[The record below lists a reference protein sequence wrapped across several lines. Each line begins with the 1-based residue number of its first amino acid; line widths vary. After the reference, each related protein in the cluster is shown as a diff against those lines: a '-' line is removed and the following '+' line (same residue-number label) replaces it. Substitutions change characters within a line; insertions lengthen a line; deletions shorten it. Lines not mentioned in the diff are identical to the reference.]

1 MPRAA
6 SLAIALAVAITTVP
20 AMAQTLYKWVDGN
33 GRVQYSNHPPKGFKG
48 EVTRIEPE
56 VEKNTL
62 PPAPTPAPVR
72 GPAAATTEKT
82 KADAARED
90 IAAKRR
96 ATRARLEARVVR
108 ARANVESAKKAL
120 EESESPGDE
129 ERQVV
134 QQRAAKGGM
143 HGMAPRSNCRE
154 EKKDGMKWTMCPT
167 FVPTPEYHERVAK
180 LEESLRKAEEELA
193 AAEQAW
199 RREVD

>member
-1 MPRAA
+1 MPKAA
-6 SLAIALAVAITTVP
+6 RLAIVIAVAFATLP
-20 AMAQTLYKWVDGN
+20 AIAQTLYKWIDTE
-33 GRVQYSNHPPKGFKG
+33 GRVQYSDKPPKGFKG
-48 EVTRIEPE
+48 EVTRIDPE

-62 PPAPTPAPVR
+62 PPAPTVPRSSPA
-72 GPAAATTEKT
+72 GGAAETG
-82 KADAARED
+82 KAAPRPDD
-90 IAAKRR
+90 SAAKRR
-96 ATRARLEARVVR
+96 ATRARLEARLTK
-108 ARANVESAKKAL
+108 ARADVASAKKAL

-199 RREVD
+199 RRERD

>member
-1 MPRAA
+1 MPKVAR
-6 SLAIALAVAITTVP
+6 LAVALAVAFATLP
-20 AMAQTLYKWVDGN
+20 SMAQTLYKWIDAE

-62 PPAPTPAPVR
+62 PSTPAPPPVR
-72 GPAAATTEKT
+72 GAGTAADKA
-82 KADAARED
+82 KADAPRED

-96 ATRARLEARVVR
+96 ATRARLEARLTK
-108 ARANVESAKKAL
+108 ARAEVASARKAL
-120 EESESPGDE
+120 EGSESPGDD

-167 FVPTPEYHERVAK
+167 FVPTPEYHDRVAK
-180 LEESLRKAEEELA
+180 LEESLRKAEDELA
-193 AAEQAW
+193 AAERAW
-199 RREVD
+199 RRELD